1 MLCKLSRACSFTL
14 QRCRFPQLL
23 KRTGPRGTEG
33 RQRSERGLNMFTK
46 TFTLAAALSLALI
59 FPASSLARN
68 TVYTYWY
75 QPHYMAKV
83 DDAYNSLQFMSP
95 HFVPGNQYAMP
106 NPPTTTFTLEKVT
119 QSTLGLNL
127 FFTESGVEQKSPGL
141 LSLNTVTV
149 PYKKD
154 VLISIVYADIRSS
167 RYGIL

>member
-1 MLCKLSRACSFTL
+1 MLCKLSWACSFTL

-33 RQRSERGLNMFTK
+33 RQRSERGLNMSTK

-83 DDAYNSLQFMSP
+83 DDAYNSLQFMPP

-106 NPPTTTFTLEKVT
+106 NPPPP
-119 QSTLGLNL
+119 G
-127 FFTESGVEQKSPGL
+127 SGRGAKPL
-141 LSLNTVTV
+141 
-149 PYKKD
+149 D
-154 VLISIVYADIRSS
+154 
-167 RYGIL
+167 GILHQCMGRTAWLRPSVCLRIFRRRCHAELFSPCCVTFCIPLARSPRIRE